1 MKKLVLLMCL
11 ISYFSFAG
19 IKSSKDNEIIYT
31 KLQLFYEM
39 QDQDTNKISE
49 LLEKIGELDY
59 KASDDGS
66 NLLMVAIGK
75 RNDKIAEFLI
85 NKGANTNWKNNNGE
99 TVLEE
104 AVKYGN
110 LKTLKLVMN
119 KKPDYGNPLI
129 NAIFQNDVLKVK
141 ELIDKGFLVQDKEF
155 SEYVTPFMI
164 ASFMNNVKI
173 MKMLIEKGAS
183 IDKINENGKTA
194 LMFAICNN
202 SSEAIQYL
210 ISLGVNIN
218 TEEYYRT
225 PLMEACELN
234 YLETAEIL
242 IKNGASLETPVSL
255 LSVCA
260 KNDSIDVAKKLIE
273 IGVNVNEKDYFNETP
288 LNVAVKFNSLKTAE
302 LFIKNGADIEN
313 IYEEWDLLRT
323 YECRSL
329 LIAINN
335 NKEMVTLLLDSGAK
349 TDYKYNNKSML
360 TATDSPKM
368 REFLMSKGIKW

>member
-1 MKKLVLLMCL
+1 M
-11 ISYFSFAG
+11 
-19 IKSSKDNEIIYT
+19 D
-31 KLQLFYEM
+31 
-39 QDQDTNKISE
+39 
-49 LLEKIGELDY
+49 
-59 KASDDGS
+59 
-66 NLLMVAIGK
+66 
-75 RNDKIAEFLI
+75 
-85 NKGANTNWKNNNGE
+85 
-99 TVLEE
+99 
-104 AVKYGN
+104 
-110 LKTLKLVMN
+110 
-119 KKPDYGNPLI
+119 
-129 NAIFQNDVLKVK
+129 
-141 ELIDKGFLVQDKEF
+141 
-155 SEYVTPFMI
+155 
-164 ASFMNNVKI
+164 
-173 MKMLIEKGAS
+173 
-183 IDKINENGKTA
+183 
-194 LMFAICNN
+194 
-202 SSEAIQYL
+202 
-210 ISLGVNIN
+210 
-218 TEEYYRT
+218 
-225 PLMEACELN
+225 ACELN

-260 KNDSIDVAKKLIE
+260 KNDSIDVAKTLIE

>member
-141 ELIDKGFLVQDKEF
+141 ELIDKGFLVEDKEF

-260 KNDSIDVAKKLIE
+260 KNDSIDVAKKFIE

>member
-1 MKKLVLLMCL
+1 M
-11 ISYFSFAG
+11 
-19 IKSSKDNEIIYT
+19 YT

-141 ELIDKGFLVQDKEF
+141 ELIDKGFLVEDKEF

>member
-141 ELIDKGFLVQDKEF
+141 ELIDKGFLVEDKEF